1 MKEEKREHP
10 RAESDWT
17 VRIQREQLF
26 FDGVVKNVSHRGAYI
41 CCDRKLIPREKIR
54 IAIEH
59 PDRAPLVI
67 DAEVV
72 WSRILSQDET
82 CGLYGIGLRFIDVSD
97 EDQRIIDL
105 AVSEYF
111 KIKGTKQKKEEPK
124 E

>member
-17 VRIQREQLF
+17 ARIQREQLF
-26 FDGVVKNVSHRGAYI
+26 FDGVITNVSHRGAYI
-41 CCDRKLIPREKIR
+41 CCDRKLTPREKVR

-111 KIKGTKQKKEEPK
+111 KSEGTKLKKEEPN

>member
-17 VRIQREQLF
+17 ARIQREQLF

-41 CCDRKLIPREKIR
+41 CCDRKLIPREKVR
-54 IAIEH
+54 IAIED

-72 WSRILSQDET
+72 WSRILSQNET
-82 CGLYGIGLRFIDVSD
+82 CGLYGIGFRFIDVSD
-97 EDQRIIDL
+97 EDQRVIDL
-105 AVSEYF
+105 AVSAYF
-111 KIKGTKQKKEEPK
+111 KTKGTKLKIKEQNE
-124 E
+124 